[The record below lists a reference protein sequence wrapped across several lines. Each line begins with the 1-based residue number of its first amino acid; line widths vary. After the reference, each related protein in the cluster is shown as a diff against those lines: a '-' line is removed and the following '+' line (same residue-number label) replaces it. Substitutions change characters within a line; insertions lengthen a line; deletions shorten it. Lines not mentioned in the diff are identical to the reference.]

1 MCSIAFRHASGEVPL
16 DHEKNTQ
23 IIHLFP
29 PTNRSWGK
37 VGRGANAECDNFG
50 ETVAN
55 VHGGGDTSGLK
66 SVTSAVIL
74 RYFTE

>member
-50 ETVAN
+50 KTVAN
-55 VHGGGDTSGLK
+55 VHQGGGIHPG
-66 SVTSAVIL
+66 
-74 RYFTE
+74 

>member
-37 VGRGANAECDNFG
+37 VGRGANAECDNCG

-55 VHGGGDTSGLK
+55 MHPGGYIHAKVSHISCNSEVL
-66 SVTSAVIL
+66 
-74 RYFTE
+74 